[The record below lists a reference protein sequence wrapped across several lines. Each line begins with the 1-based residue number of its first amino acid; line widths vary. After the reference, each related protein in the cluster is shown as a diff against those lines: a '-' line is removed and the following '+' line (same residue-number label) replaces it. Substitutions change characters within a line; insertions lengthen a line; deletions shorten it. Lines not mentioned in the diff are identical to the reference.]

1 MSVVYWIKLQVSALP
16 GCYWSEMCLK
26 NRTDIAE
33 IYYIKEKDLFGD
45 HLQIDDCYKAVFI
58 QKKWSFQRGQMGMK
72 ILHLNMNHTRECI
85 TVPRSRQFL
94 EKSVAD
100 PDFQLKRV
108 GEAGRSSRPLNKEG
122 GGWPPKNFF
131 SALRASFRSK
141 NKVGPGPPDSSAGSA
156 TENSEQNS

>member
-1 MSVVYWIKLQVSALP
+1 M
-16 GCYWSEMCLK
+16 
-26 NRTDIAE
+26 
-33 IYYIKEKDLFGD
+33 
-45 HLQIDDCYKAVFI
+45 
-58 QKKWSFQRGQMGMK
+58 GQMGMK

-85 TVPRSRQFL
+85 TVPRSSQFL

-100 PDFQLKRV
+100 PDLQLKGV

-122 GGWPPKNFF
+122 RGRPPKNFF

-141 NKVGPGPPDSSAGSA
+141 HKVGPGPPDSSAGSA

>member
-1 MSVVYWIKLQVSALP
+1 
-16 GCYWSEMCLK
+16 
-26 NRTDIAE
+26 
-33 IYYIKEKDLFGD
+33 
-45 HLQIDDCYKAVFI
+45 
-58 QKKWSFQRGQMGMK
+58 MGMK

-100 PDFQLKRV
+100 PDLQLKRV

-122 GGWPPKNFF
+122 RGRPPTNFF